1 VFKKLAFALAS
12 KDNTM
17 AKPRIY
23 LRRKR
28 PHFGSDV
35 YERHIYYIYFN
46 LLSSRLHMLY
56 FAVFRCVTS
65 YLFYF
70 CPWPGQSFPP
80 SLC

>member
-1 VFKKLAFALAS
+1 
-12 KDNTM
+12 M

-23 LRRKR
+23 LRRIK
-28 PHFGSDV
+28 PHFGSEV

-56 FAVFRCVTS
+56 FAVFRFVTS

-70 CPWPGQSFPP
+70 CP
-80 SLC
+80 